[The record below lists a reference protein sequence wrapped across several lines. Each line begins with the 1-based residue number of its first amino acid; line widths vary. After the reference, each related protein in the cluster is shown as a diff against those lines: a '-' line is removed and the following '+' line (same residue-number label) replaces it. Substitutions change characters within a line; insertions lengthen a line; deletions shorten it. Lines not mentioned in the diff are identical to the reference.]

1 MCPGRGWRPAGQGLE
16 PPATLRFPGLGPALV
31 EGLVAG
37 WPGPEAGQGAR
48 GSPLIPG

>member
-1 MCPGRGWRPAGQGLE
+1 MPGEEVAPAGQGLE